1 MQILLIRAD
10 ECRIRRGH
18 SITYAEI
25 SKMRVNREEKEEE
38 MKRSKE
44 RDDLLQ
50 KISEGSLEHCGKPP
64 AFPPFSFSSSSA
76 LC

>member
-10 ECRIRRGH
+10 ECRIRRGR

-25 SKMRVNREEKEEE
+25 SKMRVDREEKEEE
-38 MKRSKE
+38 KRSKE
-44 RDDLLQ
+44 RDDLLR